1 MGMKEEYSQKLRG
14 RLADLD
20 AEAKKLEAMA
30 VEKGTE
36 AEKELKKLMEKYAA
50 NREEIEQKLQK
61 LQHTS
66 KDAWKDMSE
75 GIEKALEELKV
86 AYSKASSRFK

>member
-1 MGMKEEYSQKLRG
+1 MGMKEESSQKLQT
-14 RLADLD
+14 RLAEID
-20 AEAKKLEAMA
+20 AEVKKLEAMA

-36 AEKELKKLMEKYAA
+36 AEKELKKLMEKYIGT
-50 NREEIEQKLQK
+50 REEIEQKLAK

-75 GIEKALEELKV
+75 GIEKALQELKV